1 MDAAR
6 IADSMKLRFA
16 TDEQRRVYWLRE
28 KEVGKTR
35 FIWRVGMLRF
45 GLPLFLV
52 FAILGAT
59 TPLNPISH
67 PEAIPHYVL
76 FVLFDLV
83 MCCAFG
89 TLWGMWM
96 WWKH

>member
-1 MDAAR
+1 M
-6 IADSMKLRFA
+6 
-16 TDEQRRVYWLRE
+16 YWLRE
-28 KEVGKTR
+28 KEVGKAR
-35 FIWRVGMLRF
+35 FIWRVGILRF
-45 GLPLFLV
+45 GLPLLLL

-59 TPLNPISH
+59 TFLNPISH
-67 PEAIPHYVL
+67 PEAILYYAL

-83 MCCAFG
+83 MGCTVG